1 MSIEVNHVSFSYG
14 DHQVL
19 HDVSFSAVDGQL
31 ITLLGPNGVGKS
43 TLFKCALGLAH
54 GYTGQIKVAG
64 KDISNMGVRQL
75 AQLVAYVPQYHYPS
89 FNFSVFDMV
98 LMGTTV
104 LVGGLSAP
112 GKEQLDLV
120 EAALKRLDIFHLR
133 NRGYT
138 QISGGER
145 QLALIARAMVQNA
158 KTLIMDEPTANLDYG
173 NQLRI
178 MAQIKNLA
186 KEGYTVVLST
196 HNPDH
201 AFWFADKVLA
211 LWGGQV
217 IANGAPAEVIN
228 SELIERLYGEKVD
241 IQSFNND
248 TMRICVPQL

>member
-1 MSIEVNHVSFSYG
+1 MSIEVKKVSFSYG
-14 DHQVL
+14 NHQVL
-19 HDVSFSAVDGQL
+19 RDVTFSAEDGKL
-31 ITLLGPNGVGKS
+31 VTLLGPNGVGKS
-43 TLFKCALGLAH
+43 TLFKCVLGLVK
-54 GYTGQIKVAG
+54 GYSGQIIVAD
-64 KDISNMGVRQL
+64 KDISTMGVRQL

-98 LMGTTV
+98 MMGTTV
-104 LVGGLSAP
+104 LIGGLSAP
-112 GKEQLDLV
+112 GKEQVALV
-120 EAALKRLDIFHLR
+120 DTALKRLDIYHLR

-158 KTLIMDEPTANLDYG
+158 KTLILDEPTANLDYG

-178 MAQIKNLA
+178 MAHIKNLA

-201 AFWFADKVLA
+201 SFWFADKVLA
-211 LWGGQV
+211 LYGGQV
-217 IANGAPAEVIN
+217 IANGAPAEVID
-228 SELIERLYGEKVD
+228 SELIERLYGEKVE

-248 TMRICVPQL
+248 TMRICVPKI